1 MNVRVDVGEVNSR
14 RLETPGRGDW
24 KKSVRSDAANRYF
37 VVTADS
43 HANEPLDVYQQG
55 GIDPKYVSRIPHM
68 RRDDDGR
75 EWLVIEGWK
84 PQLVKGLRKDTDY
97 FETWEAEDLASVGQ
111 SWSERME
118 PDDLERM
125 RASTGTN
132 CDKPGLDR
140 MHADMD
146 RDGVDAAVVFPG
158 RALLAFATNDALFAD
173 AMTGACNTWAWG
185 VYKDHLARFKP
196 MAMIQTT
203 DLDLAVAEV
212 ERCAA
217 LGFPGFNIPAI
228 PWGDE
233 GARYNDPRYDRL
245 WAALEATG
253 RPVCIHVATG
263 KDPRGASGN
272 GGAILNFV
280 IGAGSQVVEPMA
292 TLLASGVFERFP
304 KLRIG
309 TIEGGIGWLPW
320 LLEAMDDIFYKHHM
334 WVRPQL
340 KRPPSDYWR
349 TNGFA
354 TFQEDH
360 AGLHMMRRLGLI
372 ENVVWGSDYP
382 HMEGSWPHSSA
393 ALERQL
399 GELSEAE
406 REQVL
411 GLNACRLFGF
421 DPSRSL
427 IRAPQEP
434 DA

>member
-1 MNVRVDVGEVNSR
+1 MDGSVDVGPVNSR
-14 RLETPGRGDW
+14 RLAAPGRVDW
-24 KKSVRSDAANRYF
+24 SRSVRRDANRYF

-55 GIDPKYVSRIPHM
+55 GIDPAYVPRLPHM
-68 RRDDDGR
+68 ERDDEGR

-84 PQLVKGLRKDTDY
+84 PQLVKGRRKDSDY
-97 FETWEAEDLASVGQ
+97 FENWEKEDLASVGQ
-111 SWSERME
+111 SWSELME
-118 PDDLERM
+118 PDDLDRM
-125 RASTGTN
+125 RASTGVN
-132 CDKPGLDR
+132 CDRPGLER

-158 RALLAFATNDALFAD
+158 RGLLAFATFDAAFAH
-173 AMTGACNTWAWG
+173 AMTRACNTWTWS
-185 VYKDHLARFKP
+185 VYREHLDRFKP
-196 MAMIQTT
+196 MAMIQTS
-203 DLDLAVAEV
+203 DLDLAVAEI

-228 PWGDE
+228 PWVKE
-233 GARYNDPRYDRL
+233 SARYNDPRYDRL

-292 TLLASGVFERFP
+292 TLLVAGVFERHP
-304 KLRIG
+304 RLKVG
-309 TIEGGIGWLPW
+309 TIEGGIGWIPW
-320 LLEAMDDIFYKHHM
+320 LLESMDDIFYKHHM
-334 WVRPQL
+334 WVRPKL
-340 KRPPSDYWR
+340 KAPPSEYWR
-349 TNGFA
+349 SNCFA

-360 AGLHMMRRLGLI
+360 AGLAMMRRLSLLA
-372 ENVVWGSDYP
+372 NCVWGSDYP
-382 HMEGSWPHSSA
+382 HMEGSWPHSSE

-399 GELSEAE
+399 GELTEAE

-411 GLNACRLFGF
+411 GLNACRIFGFNPERNLFG
-421 DPSRSL
+421 SRQ
-427 IRAPQEP
+427 AP
-434 DA
+434 